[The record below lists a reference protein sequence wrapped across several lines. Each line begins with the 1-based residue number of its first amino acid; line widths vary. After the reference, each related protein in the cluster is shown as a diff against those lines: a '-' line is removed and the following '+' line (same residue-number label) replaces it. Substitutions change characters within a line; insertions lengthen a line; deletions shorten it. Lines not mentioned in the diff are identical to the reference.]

1 MNIKHIAFTI
11 LALPLA
17 VVAHTTL
24 ETKAPEQPAHE
35 QAKPQETAKP
45 ELAKVEHPAAKA
57 EATSK
62 PKAKFHNKRSR
73 KSKDDFVKELEQH
86 RTQSQR
92 EADQNTDTETKLIID
107 NALTCFDRWVN
118 TIKSYESERVS
129 YWRSAKNAESELKLI
144 RQITHKHK
152 KPQAQSYDAKVVEQL
167 KTRFEDV
174 KKKVNDVT
182 FGSDNKK
189 AADTMVQCLESYLQL
204 IETLKDKKVNFKVL
218 QKKVFKDL
226 QGLELFAFAKHNK

>member
-1 MNIKHIAFTI
+1 MNIKPIAFI
-11 LALPLA
+11 LLTLPLA
-17 VVAHTTL
+17 VFADTTL

-35 QAKPQETAKP
+35 QAKPQETAKSEP
-45 ELAKVEHPAAKA
+45 AKVEHTAAKT

-62 PKAKFHNKRSR
+62 PKAKFHSKRPR

-86 RTQSQR
+86 RTQAQHETEQS
-92 EADQNTDTETKLIID
+92 TDTDIKLIID
-107 NALTCFDRWVN
+107 NALSCFDRWVN

-129 YWRSAKNAESELKLI
+129 YWRSAKNAQSELKLI

-152 KPQAQSYDAKVVEQL
+152 RPQTQSYDAKVVEQL
-167 KTRFEDV
+167 KTRFEDI
-174 KKKVNDVT
+174 KKRVNDVT